1 MKQVE
6 VYTDGACSHNP
17 GPGGWGVVLI
27 YGPHIKELSGFEP
40 HSTNQRMELTAA
52 IKGLEQLKERTKVRL
67 YSDSAYLINA
77 FNLGWIDNWQKNG
90 WRNSR
95 GNPVSNSDLWKA
107 LIELSEKHE
116 IEWIKVKGHSTDKWN
131 NRCDELAKEAIRRGM
146 N

>member
-40 HSTNQRMELTAA
+40 HTTNQRMELTAA
-52 IKGLEQLKERTKVRL
+52 IKGLEQLKERTRVRL
-67 YSDSAYLINA
+67 YSDSAYLING
-77 FNLGWIDNWQKNG
+77 FTLGWIDNWQENG

-95 GNPVSNSDLWKA
+95 GDPVSNSDLWKA
-107 LIELSEKHE
+107 LIELSRKHE
-116 IEWIKVKGHSTDKWN
+116 IEWIKVKGHSTNKWN
-131 NRCDELAKEAIRRGM
+131 NHCDELARQAIRRGT

>member
-40 HSTNQRMELTAA
+40 HSSNQRMELTAA
-52 IKGLEQLKERTKVRL
+52 IKGLKQLKERTKVRL

-77 FNLGWIDNWQKNG
+77 FNLGWIDNWQKTAG
-90 WRNSR
+90 ATT
-95 GNPVSNSDLWKA
+95 V
-107 LIELSEKHE
+107 
-116 IEWIKVKGHSTDKWN
+116 
-131 NRCDELAKEAIRRGM
+131 AIQ
-146 N
+146 

>member
-1 MKQVE
+1 M
-6 VYTDGACSHNP
+6 
-17 GPGGWGVVLI
+17 
-27 YGPHIKELSGFEP
+27 
-40 HSTNQRMELTAA
+40 
-52 IKGLEQLKERTKVRL
+52 RL